1 MLSQDLKWGTI
12 DCRIITKSSFNE
24 KVRLQNRIIFQ
35 RISIS
40 WIRSVYKE
48 DELEF
53 ILKEGV
59 IILSFHEDTNSLTL
73 SYLSVNHKAQYHSMW
88 LA

>member
-1 MLSQDLKWGTI
+1 MNK
-12 DCRIITKSSFNE
+12 
-24 KVRLQNRIIFQ
+24 
-35 RISIS
+35 
-40 WIRSVYKE
+40 